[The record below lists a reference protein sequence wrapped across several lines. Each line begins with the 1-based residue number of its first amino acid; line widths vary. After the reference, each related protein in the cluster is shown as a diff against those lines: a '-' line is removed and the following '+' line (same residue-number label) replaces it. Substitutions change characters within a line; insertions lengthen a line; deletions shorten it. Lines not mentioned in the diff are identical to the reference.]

1 MQNNQEYN
9 NGKLYYI
16 HGYMSNPNSTKGTL
30 FKEKLNA
37 KPIQYRECKPENLLI
52 SDCLKRIK
60 KEIKDDKN
68 VTLIGSSLGGFLA
81 AKTAFENLNVERL
94 ILLNPALIPPSVDIT
109 KIQGMPQK
117 ILLDMQDKRL
127 FEEKISSKIFILIG
141 TNDEVIPLN
150 WIIRFAKSQEAT
162 VRFLQDDHSFTN
174 KMDQLPDIIGAIL
187 NKNIKS

>member
-1 MQNNQEYN
+1 MQKNQEYN

-37 KPIQYRECKPENLLI
+37 KAIQYRECKPENLLI
-52 SDCLKRIK
+52 SDCIK
-60 KEIKDDKN
+60 CINKEIKDDKN

-81 AKTAFENLNVERL
+81 TKTAFENLNVELL

-109 KIQGMPQK
+109 KIQGIPQK
-117 ILLDMQDKRL
+117 ILHDMQDKRL

-141 TNDEVIPLN
+141 TNDEVIPLY
-150 WIIRFAKSQEAT
+150 WIIEFAKAQEAT
-162 VRFLQDDHSFTN
+162 VRFLNDDHSFTN